1 MSDGMFGSP
10 TGFRTYDKDQAELAQ
25 MAAATQHQQALTGLN
40 NAQAQTMLRKQKSDE
55 DLLKLVAG
63 QAPVVGPGGQPV
75 QASTV
80 LEQMSRAASIYASVG
95 RFDEAGK
102 LIKDATQ
109 AQQNLESAGAA
120 KALAATRDLKANVD
134 RMRLL
139 QEKLSTVTSPQ
150 RHAEVLMQL
159 QADPIIGSQ
168 IPDWLKTYNPAAIR
182 GFVAGSPAQIAQ
194 AELAIKNADAARK
207 QGDSQSLR
215 NLRQVSADV
224 KKRLATVAEE
234 RNERLGKTGGGKDSG
249 VGMPSSSEVQA
260 MRQELKA
267 AGYAAD
273 ADTAGLQAQTLAEE
287 ARLLVKRN
295 PGLTPS
301 EARARVVAES
311 QARGELT
318 EGFFSGG
325 QFKGQV
331 GSLSKPIAHGQ
342 VKSAADLKI
351 GSYYR
356 DDDGSIKKFTGKGFE
371 IVAPAAKV
379 PTQRVSP
386 TAGLLDDD
394 EDEE

>member
-1 MSDGMFGSP
+1 MSGMFGSP
-10 TGFRTYDKDQAELAQ
+10 EGFRTYDRDQAELGLIASQ
-25 MAAATQHQQALTGLN
+25 TQHQQALTGLN
-40 NAQAQTMLRKQKSDE
+40 RAQTDTMLRKQKSDE

-63 QAPVVGPGGQPV
+63 QAPAAGPGGQSVDPD
-75 QASTV
+75 TV
-80 LEQMSRAASIYASVG
+80 LQQMSRAASIYASVG

-109 AQQNLESAGAA
+109 AQQNLAGA
-120 KALAATRDLKANVD
+120 KASGALEATRELKANVD

-139 QEKLSTVTSPQ
+139 QERLATVTSPQ
-150 RHAEVLMQL
+150 RHAEVLTQL
-159 QADPIIGSQ
+159 MADPIIGSQ
-168 IPDWLKTYNPAAIR
+168 IPAWLKTYNPAAIR

-215 NLRQVSADV
+215 NLRQVSAEV

-331 GSLSKPIAHGQ
+331 GSLSKPIAHSV

-371 IVAPAAKV
+371 VVGPAAKV
-379 PTQRVSP
+379 PVERALP
-386 TAGLLDDD
+386 AGLLDDEEDD
-394 EDEE
+394 E